1 MLGVVKLKTPVPP
14 ERTEPPEEA
23 SYQSKVAPVDA
34 VPERLTVPVPERA
47 PSVVAVTVGKS
58 LTVEIPVETFTA
70 LAPVE
75 LSITFKLPAEL
86 ALDFRRI

>member
-1 MLGVVKLKTPVPP
+1 MLGVVKLRVPVPP
-14 ERTEPPEEA
+14 ESTEPPVEA
-23 SYQSKVAPVDA
+23 AYQSKVAPEDA

>member
-1 MLGVVKLKTPVPP
+1 MEMLGVVKLKTPVPP

-47 PSVVAVTVGKS
+47 PSVVLRTVGS
-58 LTVEIPVETFTA
+58 AFTTPVSEIT
-70 LAPVE
+70 
-75 LSITFKLPAEL
+75 
-86 ALDFRRI
+86 

>member
-1 MLGVVKLKTPVPP
+1 MLGVVKLRVPVPP

-47 PSVVAVTVGKS
+47 PSVVLRTVGS
-58 LTVEIPVETFTA
+58 AFTTPVSEIT
-70 LAPVE
+70 
-75 LSITFKLPAEL
+75 
-86 ALDFRRI
+86 